1 MSTHDLV
8 FEDVIGGEG
17 REVGPDDSVTI
28 VFSAALA
35 DGTVVESEATLSFV
49 LDMGEV
55 IEGLD
60 RGVTGMREGGVRRL
74 VLPPELAYAERGAE
88 NVPPGATLRLE
99 VRLVSVG

>member
-1 MSTHDLV
+1 MSAPEV
-8 FEDVIGGEG
+8 GFEDVVVGEG
-17 REVGPDDSVTI
+17 REAGPDDNVTI
-28 VFSAALA
+28 VFSAALT

-88 NVPPGATLRLE
+88 NVPPGATLQLE
-99 VRLVSVG
+99 VKLTSVD